1 MWLRQVFVNC
11 RLPVYSQV
19 SLPPH
24 RELGKLLIE
33 ALKSSYLP
41 FYSDVSMRMGSV
53 VSVYQVFIQMQI
65 NLVKSNK
72 MGRHSNDCPVCSFVF
87 YRTNFH
93 ITVLKLNANFPGLL
107 SALQPFSHP
116 LKQLPLNIGLSC
128 ETYSRVSPG
137 KLFLPF
143 SSSTF
148 RYRALGIPDMNK
160 YRPIRVTNWVK
171 RNKRGTIFLL
181 RNPTVP
187 AGFEPGTPRSRV
199 LSLTT
204 RPPSH
209 SVMCLIDTGWSLLNC
224 LV

>member
-1 MWLRQVFVNC
+1 
-11 RLPVYSQV
+11 
-19 SLPPH
+19 
-24 RELGKLLIE
+24 
-33 ALKSSYLP
+33 
-41 FYSDVSMRMGSV
+41 MRMGSVGSV

-87 YRTNFH
+87 YRKIFH

-107 SALQPFSHP
+107 SAFQPFSHP
-116 LKQLPLNIGLSC
+116 LTQLPLNIGLSC

-148 RYRALGIPDMNK
+148 RYRALGIPDMNR

-181 RNPTVP
+181 RNPTVR
-187 AGFEPGTPRSRV
+187 AGFEAGTPRSRV